1 MINPVDIVLGELFV
15 GAKELIKQN
24 IGFKGIRKGI
34 TSKLEALK
42 PVIGQMVQSNEELN
56 RSKEELKG
64 LQAVMDSGVE
74 LISKCSK
81 LRVWEIFDRYKY
93 ANKLIE
99 WDKTLQGQ
107 LGILNVQTSREVK
120 ETARDVKETA
130 RDVKETAAWVRNVEA
145 SVGTLLDKFTANA
158 VIQSQLAKPRALMST
173 GLVVPELP
181 QFTVGL
187 DTHLKELKMKLLK
200 DGVSM
205 LVLTAPGGCGKTT
218 LANMLYHDQD
228 VKGNVQ

>member
-1 MINPVDIVLGELFV
+1 MINPVDKVWEELYV
-15 GAKELIKQN
+15 GVKDLIKQN
-24 IGFKGIRKGI
+24 IGFKGILKGI

-42 PVIGQMVQSNEELN
+42 PVIGQMVRSNEELD

-64 LQAVMDSGVE
+64 LQEVMDCGIE
-74 LISKCSK
+74 LIRKCKK
-81 LRVWEIFDRYKY
+81 LRVWWLFKKYKY
-93 ANKLIE
+93 AYKLIE

-107 LGILNVQTSREVK
+107 LVILNVQTARDVK

-130 RDVKETAAWVRNVEA
+130 RDVKETAARVRNVEA
-145 SVGTLLDKFTANA
+145 SVVTLVYQFTANA
-158 VIQSQLAKPRALMST
+158 VIQSQLAKPRALMSA

-181 QFTVGL
+181 RFTVGL
-187 DTHLKELKMKLLK
+187 DAHLKELKMKLLK

>member
-1 MINPVDIVLGELFV
+1 MINPVDKVLEELYV
-15 GAKELIKQN
+15 GVKDLIKQN
-24 IGFKGIRKGI
+24 VGFKGILKGI

-42 PVIGQMVQSNEELN
+42 PVIGQMVRSNEELD

-64 LQAVMDSGVE
+64 LQVVMEGGIE
-74 LISKCSK
+74 LIRKCSK

-107 LGILNVQTSREVK
+107 LVILNVQTSR
-120 ETARDVKETA
+120 DL
-130 RDVKETAAWVRNVEA
+130 KETAARVRNVEA
-145 SVGTLLDKFTANA
+145 SLVTLVNQFTANA
-158 VIQSQLAKPRALMST
+158 VIQSQLGKPRALMST

-181 QFTVGL
+181 RFTVGL

-200 DGVSM
+200 NGVSM